1 MGVTESVREHL
12 ERILASYDQ
21 IGTRFA
27 SMGGVT
33 KVLGLL
39 EDVRR
44 ELDHVSENE
53 IERVTSDIKQVVEG
67 LLKID
72 YELRK
77 IQNLKLLF
85 DQRSPH
91 ETRPL
96 SGIDR
101 RRKLLSRDS
110 RAPAVDVDTKAA
122 SARGSRGW

>member
-1 MGVTESVREHL
+1 MAWDLLAGHTAEPHHRGPGPGGFSVTESVREHL

-27 SMGGVT
+27 SLGGVT

-44 ELDHVSENE
+44 ELEHVSEHDL
-53 IERVTSDIKQVVEG
+53 ERVTGDIKQVVES
-67 LLKID
+67 LLKVD

-85 DQRSPH
+85 EQRHSH
-91 ETRPL
+91 EARP
-96 SGIDR
+96 SGPVGGE
-101 RRKLLSRDS
+101 SS
-110 RAPAVDVDTKAA
+110 
-122 SARGSRGW
+122 

>member
-1 MGVTESVREHL
+1 MAWDLLCGAVVALRCRGPDLGGFSVTESVREHL
-12 ERILASYDQ
+12 ERILASYEQ

-44 ELDHVSENE
+44 ELEHVSEHDL
-53 IERVTSDIKQVVEG
+53 ERVTGDIKQVVES
-67 LLKID
+67 LLKVD

-85 DQRSPH
+85 EQRNNH
-91 ETRPL
+91 EART
-96 SGIDR
+96 SGT
-101 RRKLLSRDS
+101 SS
-110 RAPAVDVDTKAA
+110 GE
-122 SARGSRGW
+122 SS

>member
-1 MGVTESVREHL
+1 MTESVREHL

-27 SMGGVT
+27 TLGGVT
-33 KVLGLL
+33 RVLGLL
-39 EDVRR
+39 EDIRR

-53 IERVTSDIKQVVEG
+53 IERVTADIKQVVEG

-85 DQRSPH
+85 EQRAPL
-91 ETRPL
+91 EPRPL
-96 SGIDR
+96 SG
-101 RRKLLSRDS
+101 S
-110 RAPAVDVDTKAA
+110 A
-122 SARGSRGW
+122 SGEGT

>member
-1 MGVTESVREHL
+1 MTESVREHL
-12 ERILASYDQ
+12 ERILASYEQ

-44 ELDHVSENE
+44 ELEHVSEHDL
-53 IERVTSDIKQVVEG
+53 ERVTGDIKQVVES
-67 LLKID
+67 LLKVD

-85 DQRSPH
+85 EQRNAH
-91 ETRPL
+91 ETRPTGT
-96 SGIDR
+96 SGGE
-101 RRKLLSRDS
+101 SS
-110 RAPAVDVDTKAA
+110 
-122 SARGSRGW
+122 

>member
-1 MGVTESVREHL
+1 MAWDLLHSAVVALRCRGPGPGGFSVTESVREHL
-12 ERILASYDQ
+12 ERILASYEQ

-44 ELDHVSENE
+44 ELEHVSEHDL
-53 IERVTSDIKQVVEG
+53 ERVTGDIKQVVES
-67 LLKID
+67 LLKVD

-85 DQRSPH
+85 EQRNTH
-91 ETRPL
+91 EARP
-96 SGIDR
+96 SGT
-101 RRKLLSRDS
+101 SS
-110 RAPAVDVDTKAA
+110 GE
-122 SARGSRGW
+122 SS

>member
-1 MGVTESVREHL
+1 MTESVREHL

-44 ELDHVSENE
+44 ELEHVSEHE
-53 IERVTSDIKQVVEG
+53 LERVTGDIKQVVES
-67 LLKID
+67 LLKVD

-85 DQRSPH
+85 EQRNTH
-91 ETRPL
+91 EVRPSATT
-96 SGIDR
+96 SGE
-101 RRKLLSRDS
+101 SS
-110 RAPAVDVDTKAA
+110 
-122 SARGSRGW
+122 

>member
-1 MGVTESVREHL
+1 MTESVREHL
-12 ERILASYDQ
+12 ERILAPYEQ

-44 ELDHVSENE
+44 ELEHVSEHDL
-53 IERVTSDIKQVVEG
+53 ERVTGDIKQVVES
-67 LLKID
+67 LLKVD

-85 DQRSPH
+85 EQRNTH
-91 ETRPL
+91 EARPGGAS
-96 SGIDR
+96 SGE
-101 RRKLLSRDS
+101 SS
-110 RAPAVDVDTKAA
+110 
-122 SARGSRGW
+122 

>member
-1 MGVTESVREHL
+1 VTESVREHL
-12 ERILASYDQ
+12 ERILASYEQ

-44 ELDHVSENE
+44 ELEHVSEHDL
-53 IERVTSDIKQVVEG
+53 ERVSGDIKQVVES
-67 LLKID
+67 LLKVD

-85 DQRSPH
+85 EQRNTHDPRLPGS
-91 ETRPL
+91 
-96 SGIDR
+96 SGGE
-101 RRKLLSRDS
+101 SS
-110 RAPAVDVDTKAA
+110 
-122 SARGSRGW
+122 

>member
-1 MGVTESVREHL
+1 VTESVREHL
-12 ERILASYDQ
+12 ERILTSYDQ

-44 ELDHVSENE
+44 ELDHVAENE
-53 IERVTSDIKQVVEG
+53 IERVTADIKQVVEG

-96 SGIDR
+96 SGTTGNE
-101 RRKLLSRDS
+101 SS
-110 RAPAVDVDTKAA
+110 
-122 SARGSRGW
+122 

>member
-1 MGVTESVREHL
+1 MAWDLLPWAWAASFHRSPEPGGFSVTESVREHI
-12 ERILASYDQ
+12 ERILASYEQ

-44 ELDHVSENE
+44 ELEHVSEHDLD
-53 IERVTSDIKQVVEG
+53 RVTGDIKQVVES
-67 LLKID
+67 LLKVD

-85 DQRSPH
+85 EQRVAHDIRSS
-91 ETRPL
+91 T
-96 SGIDR
+96 
-101 RRKLLSRDS
+101 
-110 RAPAVDVDTKAA
+110 APGGEN
-122 SARGSRGW
+122 S

>member
-1 MGVTESVREHL
+1 VVTESVREHL

-27 SMGGVT
+27 GMGGVT
-33 KVLGLL
+33 RVLGLL

-44 ELDHVSENE
+44 ELDHISENE
-53 IERVTSDIKQVVEG
+53 IERVTADIKQVVEG

-85 DQRSPH
+85 EQRAPH
-91 ETRPL
+91 ESRPL
-96 SGIDR
+96 SG
-101 RRKLLSRDS
+101 STTGES
-110 RAPAVDVDTKAA
+110 
-122 SARGSRGW
+122 S

>member
-1 MGVTESVREHL
+1 MTESVREHL

-27 SMGGVT
+27 SLGGVT
-33 KVLGLL
+33 RVLGLL
-39 EDVRR
+39 EDIRR

-53 IERVTSDIKQVVEG
+53 IERVTADIKQVVEG

-85 DQRSPH
+85 DQRAPH
-91 ETRPL
+91 EVRPL
-96 SGIDR
+96 SG
-101 RRKLLSRDS
+101 STS
-110 RAPAVDVDTKAA
+110 GE
-122 SARGSRGW
+122 GS

>member
-1 MGVTESVREHL
+1 MAYNLLPANVEAHGVEAQPGGFSVTESVREHL
-12 ERILASYDQ
+12 ERILASYEQ

-44 ELDHVSENE
+44 ELEHVSEHDL
-53 IERVTSDIKQVVEG
+53 ERVTGDIKQVVES
-67 LLKID
+67 LLKVD

-85 DQRSPH
+85 EQKNSHAARPAGPVSG
-91 ETRPL
+91 ET
-96 SGIDR
+96 S
-101 RRKLLSRDS
+101 
-110 RAPAVDVDTKAA
+110 
-122 SARGSRGW
+122 

>member
-1 MGVTESVREHL
+1 MAWDLLPRQPVAHRCGERDPGGFSVTESVREHL
-12 ERILASYDQ
+12 ERILASYEQ

-44 ELDHVSENE
+44 ELEHVSEHDL
-53 IERVTSDIKQVVEG
+53 ERVTGDIKQVVES
-67 LLKID
+67 LLKVD

-85 DQRSPH
+85 EQRNSH
-91 ETRPL
+91 ETVRPGTL
-96 SGIDR
+96 ADGE
-101 RRKLLSRDS
+101 
-110 RAPAVDVDTKAA
+110 
-122 SARGSRGW
+122 GS

>member
-1 MGVTESVREHL
+1 MTESVREHL
-12 ERILASYDQ
+12 ERILASYEQ

-44 ELDHVSENE
+44 EHEHVSEHDL
-53 IERVTSDIKQVVEG
+53 ERVTGDIKQVVES
-67 LLKID
+67 LLKVD

-85 DQRSPH
+85 AVQRQGWINRRCVADHLAVMRGPDPPRSRRTRSGRGWRR
-91 ETRPL
+91 TRPV
-96 SGIDR
+96 
-101 RRKLLSRDS
+101 
-110 RAPAVDVDTKAA
+110 AP
-122 SARGSRGW
+122 

>member
-1 MGVTESVREHL
+1 MAWDLLPCSAVAQHRCGSNPGGFSVTESVREHL
-12 ERILASYDQ
+12 ERILASYEQ

-44 ELDHVSENE
+44 ELEHVSEHDL
-53 IERVTSDIKQVVEG
+53 ERVTGDIKQVVES
-67 LLKID
+67 LLKVD

-85 DQRSPH
+85 EQRNSP
-91 ETRPL
+91 EARP
-96 SGIDR
+96 SGT
-101 RRKLLSRDS
+101 SS
-110 RAPAVDVDTKAA
+110 GE
-122 SARGSRGW
+122 SS